1 MRLSKVDV
9 YVNGTKTEHALL
21 NSNGITVTDS
31 DSSVSTVDLSDKYT
45 MNKKFAVEFEF
56 DFTFYSNPISSTH
69 YLCTIGKKTYSPVS
83 DALTIGLKYES
94 GEQYLFLGMLDHNK
108 IIESTL
114 MTSNTSLKGINKF
127 KFILNYEPQ
136 LRVEDKYKL
145 YLSRY
150 IDAEG
155 SFENFKLA
163 AQFKIDNI
171 VTGIN
176 NFQINDFIIYTGT
189 TGTNNESYSE
199 DSAEFNNTFGVV
211 LNDTIK
217 ISNIN
222 VSFNDIL
229 YKDNHTEHVS
239 IINNNNYYNYVGKNN
254 DTIQV
259 TFKSSLFNSVKENFK
274 IKFLNNETLQLVT
287 DESFESSTNKKV
299 YSLNYEIIN
308 FTDESATDLSYEIYY
323 KDFTPI
329 TKTTAFKVDNRTP
342 TLNYIID
349 NITSSNVTIKL
360 GSILLNTQTFDYAN
374 YDGFKFNFQFS
385 NVNNY
390 EVISTSNISD
400 NTFIFDNEDYLE
412 DGVIY
417 KITGDITS
425 INKNFTSNI
434 YPTTINNRTLNP
446 SLILLDPKEQIIKT
460 DDTLP
465 PTGLISFEKI
475 NTIEPKINILVNSVS
490 EAINQSLQYENNLKS
505 FTFISDDVA
514 LNDTNVY
521 SISKNSDCNVQN
533 LTFEYEG
540 DTTKTSLNISN
551 LENDATL
558 DVNTDYYVYG
568 IIEDSTGN
576 FTVMTKNHV
585 EKFVN
590 NAYGIDAV
598 ILTRNDYLYDVNS
611 SENIIKNGDKIQV
624 KFNTNY
630 DLPVDNIQI
639 NLKIGSS
646 GTFKVQTS
654 SISKTTS
661 ITHVEY
667 IAVINAIEIHSN
679 DLQKEDVLHIKLSS
693 PGFADVNETTVLKYD
708 NKINSTV
715 LDTTINYK
723 PGDLNTIIINKTSLQ
738 SHIHEIQ
745 DILEHYKFNLTLNV
759 FQDNSGSMSNL
770 NISKEFN
777 GINSSDITDD
787 IIFESTG
794 TNVIEENKQHI
805 IKGSIT
811 NVFNNNILDIE
822 FGRVGPDSAIPQI
835 NTFTI
840 SSYSGTLEVTNI
852 TVNDLDSDFDL
863 YALAIQTNNN
873 SNSINTTNVMNLFN
887 NATIDKNIIVKSN
900 QSRELEYNFNENFS
914 ANTELLTCFKKVD
927 DKILVDR
934 MFNSNLTGELLEVDE
949 IFNTHNITLAVLV
962 KDSTNRSNIQIKNI
976 DIDHQIEQI
985 SLSNVSFPDSV
996 FTTLGSNVSLIVDTK
1011 YKTHSN
1017 NLEIK
1022 FDDVSLTCKE
1032 SKNDKQF
1039 IYDFVIPD
1047 DKDYIIHEY
1056 NLSNILKD
1064 QFSNDLIIDDKTF
1077 NFNNT
1082 STNDMFIL
1090 SDEPSFV
1097 LSDLTYTTNTI
1108 QFKGTIS
1115 DTLYSSEYDNTNYT
1129 ITTDEYHIGASTF
1142 EKNRTITTNLNVTS
1156 KETDITISDL
1166 NSSNYYEI
1174 SVDYFD
1180 PVDNKKTLNLLS
1192 EVESK
1197 LIITTDIVS
1206 PSITINTFTYDS
1218 ATDEFSYDVNIHD
1231 PTTTI
1236 KYYIF
1241 VANRYNDTIMS
1252 LLSDVVN
1259 VSKGSIDT
1267 KLSTNKTGTLSNY
1280 YDYDD
1285 EAFQTISQ
1293 GYEYYLIVYVE
1304 EYEKTIA
1311 PYNELVNFTSKNKK
1325 EFKSII
1331 TPHPIRTSDII
1342 DESGTLSGLIVY
1354 YNFELESLSNY
1365 VENKFNGV
1373 KNGNGKITLNNT
1385 TNAIVETYGAILNAS
1400 TDKHN
1405 IKIVNDSDELSSLLT
1420 NTFSISTWIKI
1431 SQKKTFDL
1439 ASFYSNDSTTSI
1451 SFIYDS
1457 GSGDY
1462 KLKYKES
1469 EFSVNVSFNVDEW
1482 YHIAI
1487 VKQII
1492 GSNDE
1497 IEFYINSV
1505 LIEKL
1510 VAPSTSLST
1519 LNKIYIFGSG
1529 ESTITNVFKGH
1540 IDDFRLY
1547 NIPLSINQIYN
1558 IYNIGSTVVIS
1569 STVDEEIIEED
1580 VELVITT
1587 LDETSTT
1594 IQVNP
1599 DSSSGTSTLLDYES
1613 FQVVYDPTT
1622 EELSI
1627 IEI

>member
-21 NSNGITVTDS
+21 NSNGITVKSDS

-199 DSAEFNNTFGVV
+199 DSDEFNNTFGVV
-211 LNDTIK
+211 LNNTIEISK
-217 ISNIN
+217 II

-259 TFKSSLFNSVKENFK
+259 TFKSSLFNSVKEDFK
-274 IKFLNNETLQLVT
+274 IKFLNNELQQSVT
-287 DESFESSTNKKV
+287 SESFESTTNEKI
-299 YSLNYEIIN
+299 YSLNYEIIK

-329 TKTTAFKVDNRTP
+329 TITTSFKVDNRTP
-342 TLNYIID
+342 NLNYIID

-360 GSILLNTQTFDYAN
+360 DSILLNTQPFDYAN

-385 NVNNY
+385 NVNDY
-390 EVISTSNISD
+390 EIISTSNISD

-425 INKNFTSNI
+425 INKKFRSNI
-434 YPTTINNRTLNP
+434 YPKTINNRTLNQA
-446 SLILLDPKEQIIKT
+446 LIALDPKEQIIKT

-465 PTGLISFEKI
+465 PIGSISFIKI
-475 NTIEPKINILVNSVS
+475 NTIEPKIDISINSVS
-490 EAINQSLQYENNLKS
+490 EAINQTLQYENDLKS
-505 FTFISDDVA
+505 FTFISDDVT

-540 DTTKTSLNISN
+540 DKTKTSLNISN

-576 FTVMTKNHV
+576 YSVMTRKYV
-585 EKFVN
+585 EKFEN

-598 ILTRNDYLYDVNS
+598 ILTRNDYLYDVNL

-661 ITHVEY
+661 TTQVEY
-667 IAVINAIEIHSN
+667 IAVINAIEIDSN
-679 DLQKEDVLHIKLSS
+679 DLNKADVLHIKLSS

-708 NKINSTV
+708 NKIKSTP
-715 LDTTINYK
+715 LKTTIRYK
-723 PGDLNTIIINKTSLQ
+723 PGDLNTIIMDKISLQ

-745 DILEHYKFNLTLNV
+745 AILEHYKFNLTLNV

-777 GINSSDITDD
+777 GKNSSDIIDD

-840 SSYSGTLEVTNI
+840 SSYSGTLEINNLI
-852 TVNDLDSDFDL
+852 VNDLDSDFDL

-914 ANTELLTCFKKVD
+914 ANTEFLTCFKKVS

-985 SLSNVSFPDSV
+985 SLSNVSFTDSD
-996 FTTLGSNVSLIVDTK
+996 FTTIGSNISLIVDTK

-1032 SKNDKQF
+1032 SKDDTQF

-1047 DKDYIIHEY
+1047 KDYITHEY
-1056 NLSNILKD
+1056 NLSNIIKD
-1064 QFSNDLIIDDKTF
+1064 KFSTDLIIDDKTF

-1090 SDEPSFV
+1090 SDEPNFV

-1115 DTLYSSEYDNTNYT
+1115 DTLYSDEYNKTNYT
-1129 ITTDEYHIGASTF
+1129 ITTDEYYIGASTF
-1142 EKNRTITTNLNVTS
+1142 EKNRTITTKLNVTS

-1166 NSSNYYEI
+1166 NSSNYYQI

-1180 PVDNKKTLNLLS
+1180 PVANKRTLSLLS
-1192 EVESK
+1192 GVDNK
-1197 LIITTDIVS
+1197 LIITTDTVS
-1206 PSITINTFTYDS
+1206 PSIIINTFTYDS
-1218 ATDEFSYDVNIHD
+1218 VTNKFSYDVNIHD

-1236 KYYIF
+1236 RYYFF
-1241 VANRYNDTIMS
+1241 VANRYNDTITSS
-1252 LLSDVVN
+1252 LLENGN
-1259 VSKGSIDT
+1259 VTKGTIDT
-1267 KLSTNKTGTLSNY
+1267 KVSTNKTGTLSNY
-1280 YDYDD
+1280 YDYDNGY
-1285 EAFQTISQ
+1285 FKTTLQ

-1304 EYEKTIA
+1304 EYEKIIE
-1311 PYNELVNFTSKNKK
+1311 PYNGLVHFSRKEKT

-1331 TPHPIRTSDII
+1331 TPHPIRSSDVI
-1342 DESGTLSGLIVY
+1342 DESGTISGLIIY

-1373 KNGNGKITLNNT
+1373 KNGNGIITLNNT
-1385 TNAIVETYGAILNAS
+1385 TNPIVGTYGAILNAS
-1400 TDKHN
+1400 TGKHN
-1405 IKIVNDSDELSSLLT
+1405 IKIMNDSDELKDIFT
-1420 NTFSISTWIKI
+1420 DTFSISSWIKI

-1439 ASFYSNDSTTSI
+1439 ASFSNDSTTSI

-1462 KLKYKES
+1462 KLKYKDS
-1469 EFSVNVSFNVDEW
+1469 DFSVKVSFNLDEW
-1482 YHIAI
+1482 YHISI
-1487 VKQII
+1487 VKKPV
-1492 GSNDE
+1492 GSKDE
-1497 IEFYINSV
+1497 IELYINSV

-1510 VAPSTSLST
+1510 VISNTSLST
-1519 LNKIYIFGSG
+1519 LNKIFIFGSG
-1529 ESTITNVFKGH
+1529 ESTITNEFKGH

-1547 NIPLSINQIYN
+1547 NIPLFVNQINN
-1558 IYNIGSTVVIS
+1558 IYNMGSTVVSS
-1569 STVDEEIIEED
+1569 STVDDEIIEED
-1580 VELVITT
+1580 VELVTTT

-1613 FQVVYDPTT
+1613 FKVVYDPTT

-1627 IEI
+1627 VEIP

>member
-9 YVNGTKTEHALL
+9 YVNGTKTEHTLL
-21 NSNGITVTDS
+21 NSDGNTVTADS

-56 DFTFYSNPISSTH
+56 DFTNPISSTH

-94 GEQYLFLGMLDHNK
+94 GEQYLFLGMLDHDK

-114 MTSNTSLKGINKF
+114 ITSGTNLKDIKRF

-150 IDAEG
+150 IDADG

-163 AQFKIDNI
+163 GQFKIDDI
-171 VTGIN
+171 VKGIN

-222 VSFNDIL
+222 VSFNDTL

-239 IINNNNYYNYVGKNN
+239 IINNNNDYNYVGKNN

-259 TFKSSLFNSVKENFK
+259 TFKSSLFNSVKEDFK
-274 IKFLNNETLQLVT
+274 IKFLNNEILQSVT
-287 DESFESSTNKKV
+287 DESFDVATNEKV
-299 YSLNYEIIN
+299 YSLNYEIID
-308 FTDESATDLSYEIYY
+308 FTDKSMTELTYEIYY

-329 TKTTAFKVDNRTP
+329 TITTSFKVDNRTP

-360 GSILLNTQTFDYAN
+360 GSILLNTQPFDYAN

-385 NVNNY
+385 NVNDY
-390 EVISTSNISD
+390 EIISTSNISD
-400 NTFIFDNEDYLE
+400 NTFIFDNEAYLE

-425 INKNFTSNI
+425 INKKFTSNI
-434 YPTTINNRTLNP
+434 YPTTINDRTLNP

-475 NTIEPKINILVNSVS
+475 NTIEPKINISINSVS
-490 EAINQSLQYENNLKS
+490 EYINQTLQYENDLKS
-505 FTFISDDVA
+505 FTFISDDVT

-568 IIEDSTGN
+568 IIEDSAGN
-576 FTVMTKNHV
+576 YSVMTKKDV
-585 EKFVN
+585 GKFEN
-590 NAYGIDAV
+590 NAYGIDV
-598 ILTRNDYLYDVNS
+598 NILERNSYLYNVDL
-611 SENIIKNGDKIQV
+611 SENIIKTGDKIQV

-654 SISKTTS
+654 SITKTTF
-661 ITHVEY
+661 TTYVEY
-667 IAVINAIEIHSN
+667 IAVINTIEIHSN
-679 DLQKEDVLHIKLSS
+679 DHLKKDVLHIKLSS
-693 PGFADVNETTVLKYD
+693 PGFADVNKTTVLKYD
-708 NKINSTV
+708 NKINYTV
-715 LDTTINYK
+715 LDTTIRYK
-723 PGDLNTIIINKTSLQ
+723 PGDLNTIIMDTASLQ

-759 FQDNSGSMSNL
+759 FQADSGSVSDL
-770 NISKEFN
+770 SISKTFN
-777 GINSSDITDD
+777 GINSSQITD

-811 NVFNNNILDIE
+811 NVFNSNISDIE
-822 FGRVGPDSAIPQI
+822 FGRVDPDSAIPQI

-840 SSYSGTLEVTNI
+840 GSYSGTLEVTNI
-852 TVNDLDSDFDL
+852 TVNDLDSDYDL

-873 SNSINTTNVMNLFN
+873 SNSINTTNVMSLFN
-887 NATIDKNIIVKSN
+887 NSSIDSNIIVKSN
-900 QSRELEYNFNENFS
+900 QSREVAYNFNENFS
-914 ANTELLTCFKKVD
+914 DNTEFLTCFKKVD
-927 DKILVDR
+927 GRILVDR
-934 MFNSNLTGELLEVDE
+934 MFNSDLSGELLEANE

-962 KDSTNRSNIQIKNI
+962 KDSANRSNIQIKNI

-985 SLSNVSFPDSV
+985 SLSNVSFTDSI
-996 FTTLGSNVSLIVDTK
+996 FTTHESNISLIVDTK

-1022 FDDVSLTCKE
+1022 FDDLSLTCKE
-1032 SKNDKQF
+1032 SKDNKQF

-1047 DKDYIIHEY
+1047 DKEYIIHEY
-1056 NLSNILKD
+1056 NLSNIIKD
-1064 QFSNDLIIDDKTF
+1064 QFSNNLIIDDKTF

-1115 DTLYSSEYDNTNYT
+1115 DTLYSSEYEYDNTNYT

-1252 LLSDVVN
+1252 LLSDVGN
-1259 VSKGSIDT
+1259 VTKGTIDT

-1385 TNAIVETYGAILNAS
+1385 TNAIVGTYAILNPL

-1405 IKIVNDSDELSSLLT
+1405 IKIMNDSDELKDIFT

-1431 SQKKTFDL
+1431 SKKQTFDL
-1439 ASFYSNDSTTSI
+1439 ASFHSNASSTLI

-1457 GSGDY
+1457 GSVDY
-1462 KLKYKES
+1462 KLKYKDS
-1469 EFSVNVSFNVDEW
+1469 AFSVNVSFNVGKW
-1482 YHIAI
+1482 YHISI

-1492 GSNDE
+1492 ESNDE

-1510 VAPSTSLST
+1510 VAPSTSLSI

-1529 ESTITNVFKGH
+1529 ESTIINEFKGH

-1547 NIPLSINQIYN
+1547 NIPLSVNQIYN
-1558 IYNIGSTVVIS
+1558 IYNMGSTVVSS

-1580 VELVITT
+1580 VELVTTT

-1594 IQVNP
+1594 IEVNP

-1613 FQVVYDPTT
+1613 FKVDYDPTT